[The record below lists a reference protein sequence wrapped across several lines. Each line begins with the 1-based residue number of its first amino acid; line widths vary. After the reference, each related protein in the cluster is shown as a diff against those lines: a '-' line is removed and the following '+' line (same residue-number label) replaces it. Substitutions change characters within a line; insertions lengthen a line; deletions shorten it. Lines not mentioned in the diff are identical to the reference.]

1 MKSELLSPHVMG
13 WSFIESLGMQSP
25 FVLWF
30 IPGIKHLLGWW
41 YWEVRRNREGNKSW
55 IYLGTHLQ
63 GSSNTVLLW
72 KWPNG
77 CDLCCIDICKF
88 YANNHLMPE
97 CGPEEESFMAP
108 GVLLAHHSECLN
120 QPRRYQVPWPAWHCL
135 QQLVQ
140 ERISPV
146 VPFSGLSSCFAH
158 FTPDVLSSFLKH
170 ARQTPAPGPSCC
182 ISAWNTAPSCR
193 PGSLLCFTQLFT
205 SAVALSLGLPWPR
218 I

>member
-1 MKSELLSPHVMG
+1 
-13 WSFIESLGMQSP
+13 
-25 FVLWF
+25 
-30 IPGIKHLLGWW
+30 
-41 YWEVRRNREGNKSW
+41 
-55 IYLGTHLQ
+55 
-63 GSSNTVLLW
+63 
-72 KWPNG
+72 
-77 CDLCCIDICKF
+77 
-88 YANNHLMPE
+88 MPE

-140 ERISPV
+140 EHISPV

-182 ISAWNTAPSCR
+182 ISAWNTAPQLSSWLTPLFHSALYISCR
-193 PGSLLCFTQLFT
+193 PFSRPSLATDLKLESPPI
-205 SAVALSLGLPWPR
+205 SAWASLMAQW
-218 I
+218 